1 MRRRPFV
8 LLWAML
14 LLSACMPPLTAEQA
28 RATAV
33 AGGCWPY
40 GYDQPITPAPA
51 EPVRAGTPTPSPQ
64 PTVVAYP
71 ACTPLPNTPTATIRP
86 TRVPTPAP
94 RPTPPPPA
102 LKGGRE
108 VIGQQPGSAT
118 PWARST
124 RTPSLA
130 IRPQDGRA
138 AVAWLSWGG
147 GPDVYAG
154 DVWVRVQGESGRWM
168 DSQTLNRAPV
178 KSFFGG
184 LGATWTVSDTIAV
197 AYGRGEFDGDTR
209 IYVAASSD
217 AGASW
222 GAPETTGLRGR
233 VVSLKSDSTGTLY
246 LLALVDGSSDG
257 QTGYPVLARRAP
269 GGAWKVSSHIV
280 QHRYYSGDLAL
291 IEPVGQAPQVFAILT
306 DASGVPGT
314 PRSAVTLAASR
325 NGGETWQAR
334 DLYDT
339 NQVSAGMVVAT
350 SVTAGQRPDGSIV
363 VAAAWSQTPG
373 PGPVAGAV
381 QARVSLDG
389 GASWG
394 TVETIAQ
401 HDAQARFT
409 DDQTD
414 PAYLGGFE
422 PALAYDA
429 GTDRLAASWIEDDLS
444 RRDARDASSSNRSVR
459 TLLAARN
466 LVPGASWEF
475 AVTPSGAPDAPPQL
489 TEWGQRGALWGSS
502 DGRWQWITIIDER
515 NLQARILA
523 QPVSL
528 TAVLAQGT
536 P

>member
-1 MRRRPFV
+1 MRRRLLILLPF
-8 LLWAML
+8 LL

-33 AGGCWPY
+33 VSGCWPY

-51 EPVRAGTPTPSPQ
+51 EPVRPGTPTPSPR
-64 PTVVAYP
+64 PTVVAYV

-94 RPTPPPPA
+94 PPTPPPPA
-102 LKGGRE
+102 LSGGRE
-108 VIGQQPGSAT
+108 IIGQQPGSAT

-168 DSQTLNRAPV
+168 DSQTLSSVPV

-197 AYGRGEFDGDTR
+197 AYGGGNFDGDTR

-217 AGASW
+217 AGTSW
-222 GAPETTGLRGR
+222 SAPEATGLRGR
-233 VVSLKSDSTGTLY
+233 VVSLKSDGTGTLY
-246 LLALVDGSSDG
+246 LLALIDGTADG
-257 QTGYPVLARRAP
+257 QNGYPVLARRAP
-269 GGAWKVSSHIV
+269 GGAWTYSPHLL
-280 QHRYYSGDLAL
+280 QHQYYSGDLAL
-291 IEPVGQAPQVFAILT
+291 VEPMGQAPQMYAILT
-306 DASGVPGT
+306 DASGAPGT
-314 PRSAVTLAASR
+314 ARSAVTLLASH
-325 NGGETWQAR
+325 NGGDTWQAR
-334 DLYDT
+334 DLYDS
-339 NQVSAGMVVAT
+339 NQVGAGMVVAT
-350 SVTAGQRPDGSIV
+350 SVTAGQRPDGSLV
-363 VAAAWSQTPG
+363 VATAWSQTPG

-381 QARVSLDG
+381 QSRISLDG

-394 TVETIAQ
+394 AVETIAQ

-409 DDQTD
+409 DDEAD

-429 GTDRLAASWIEDDLS
+429 ATDRLAASWIEDDLS
-444 RRDARDASSSNRSVR
+444 RHDARDASSSNRSVR
-459 TLLAARN
+459 ALLAARN
-466 LVPGASWEF
+466 LTPGGSWEF
-475 AVTPSGAPDAPPQL
+475 AVTPHGAPDAPPQL
-489 TEWGQRGALWGSS
+489 SEWGLRGALWGSA
-502 DGRWQWITIIDER
+502 DGRWQWMTIIDER
-515 NLQARILA
+515 NFQARILA

-528 TAVLAQGT
+528 TAVLAQGV

>member
-1 MRRRPFV
+1 MRRRLFV
-8 LLWAML
+8 LFTSL
-14 LLSACMPPLTAEQA
+14 LLSACMPPLSAEQA

-40 GYDQPITPAPA
+40 GSDQPVTPVPTT
-51 EPVRAGTPTPSPQ
+51 PVRALTPTPSPQ
-64 PTVVAYP
+64 PTVVAYR
-71 ACTPLPNTPTATIRP
+71 ACTPLPNTPTATMRP

-102 LKGGRE
+102 LNGGRE

-118 PWARST
+118 AWARST

-154 DVWVRVQGESGRWM
+154 DVWVRVQGENRRWM

-197 AYGRGEFDGDTR
+197 AYGGGNFDGDTR
-209 IYVAASSD
+209 IYVATSSD
-217 AGASW
+217 EGASW
-222 GAPETTGLRGR
+222 GVPENTGLRGR
-233 VVSLKSDSTGTLY
+233 VMSLKSDGTGTIY
-246 LLALVDGSSDG
+246 LLALVEGTSDG
-257 QTGYPVLARRAP
+257 QTGYPIVARRVP
-269 GGAWKVSSHIV
+269 GGAWQVSPHLV

-291 IEPVGQAPQVFAILT
+291 VDRANQAPQVYAILT
-306 DASGVPGT
+306 DASGGPGT
-314 PRSAVTLAASR
+314 PRSAVTLAASY
-325 NGGETWQAR
+325 NGGDTWQAH
-334 DLYDT
+334 DLSDT
-339 NQVSAGMVVAT
+339 NHVGAGMVIAT
-350 SVTAGQRPDGSIV
+350 SVTAGQRPDGGIV

-381 QARVSLDG
+381 QARISLDG
-389 GASWG
+389 GVSWG
-394 TVETIAQ
+394 DVETIAQ
-401 HDAQARFT
+401 HDSQARFT
-409 DDQTD
+409 DDQAD

-422 PALAYDA
+422 PALAYDSA
-429 GTDRLAASWIEDDLS
+429 TDRLAASWIEDDLS
-444 RRDARDASSSNRSVR
+444 RRDTRDSSSSNRSVR
-459 TLLAARN
+459 TLLAARR
-466 LVPGASWEF
+466 LDTGAAWEF
-475 AVTPSGAPDAPPQL
+475 AVTPSGAPDAPPLL
-489 TEWGQRGALWGSS
+489 TSWGLRGALWGSS
-502 DGRWQWITIIDER
+502 DGHWQWLTIIDER
-515 NLQARILA
+515 NFQARIVA

-528 TAVLAQGT
+528 TAVLAQGV